1 MPHLVKTFYNDDN
14 TPYRKGKRNPFN
26 MKSLF
31 CLILFPLLYHQS
43 NGQPA
48 EQKAG

>member
-1 MPHLVKTFYNDDN
+1 MVTIDLN
-14 TPYRKGKRNPFN
+14 TEAESSLFP

-31 CLILFPLLYHQS
+31 CLILLPLLCHQS
-43 NGQPA
+43 NGQTN